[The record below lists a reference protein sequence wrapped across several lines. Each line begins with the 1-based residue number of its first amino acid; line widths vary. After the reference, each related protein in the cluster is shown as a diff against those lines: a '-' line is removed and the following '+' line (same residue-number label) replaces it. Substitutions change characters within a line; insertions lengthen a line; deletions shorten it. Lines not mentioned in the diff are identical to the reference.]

1 MRHESVQVQNP
12 SQKQLMMI
20 VPNPTSISEQSESE
34 EGRGSSFLKQNLDL
48 TVDNFEEEEIK
59 EEEGNDDKQGGAA
72 TLDLMIIKEE

>member
-1 MRHESVQVQNP
+1 MRHESAQINP

-34 EGRGSSFLKQNLDL
+34 EGRGSSILKQNLDL
-48 TVDNFEEEEIK
+48 TVDNVEEEETK
-59 EEEGNDDKQGGAA
+59 EEEENDDKQGGAA

>member
-1 MRHESVQVQNP
+1 MRHESFQVQNP

-48 TVDNFEEEEIK
+48 TVDNVEEEEIK
-59 EEEGNDDKQGGAA
+59 EEEGNDDKEGGAA

>member
-1 MRHESVQVQNP
+1 MRHESAQVRNP

-48 TVDNFEEEEIK
+48 TVDNVEEEEIK
-59 EEEGNDDKQGGAA
+59 EEEGNDDKEGGAA